1 MDVPAI
7 RKGLADALTN
17 GGVGSPVHRYI
28 PENVSPPCVVI
39 GLESFDYGE
48 AFGGAES
55 ATFSLT
61 VVVSGA
67 MQVEAQKALD
77 AYMASSGAKSI
88 FAAIEDDPT
97 LGGTVDRAL
106 VTGGE
111 APGQVQFGDRSYP
124 ALSFGVTVIV
134 S

>member
-1 MDVPAI
+1 MDAPAI
-7 RKGLADALTN
+7 RQGLADALSN
-17 GGVGSPVHRYI
+17 AGLGCPVHKYI
-28 PENVSPPCVVI
+28 PENVSPPCIVI
-39 GLESFDYGE
+39 GLEGFDYGE

-61 VVVSGA
+61 VVVPGA

-77 AYMASSGAKSI
+77 AYVASSGTKSI
-88 FAAIEDDPT
+88 FAALEDDPT
-97 LGGTVDRAL
+97 LGGAVDRAL

-124 ALSFGVTVIV
+124 AVSFAVTVIA